1 MQILKEDFKVL
12 DLFFESCSIDYNIL
26 MKEKI
31 DNTFFS
37 DYSNQRVV
45 NSFLFNYIK
54 IQDKMG
60 AKLFKS
66 VLIELKEIDDS
77 SVPMIDVLNILEKLN
92 IINRADEWDMLR
104 EIRNSITH
112 EYPSDIDERVE
123 NILFT
128 LKGYAVLAGI
138 YANIKS
144 YCLSRGLL

>member
-1 MQILKEDFKVL
+1 MQILKEEFKII
-12 DLFFESCSIDYNIL
+12 DLLFEGCRMDYNIL
-26 MKEKI
+26 ISEKI
-31 DNTFFS
+31 DNTFFG

-60 AKLFKS
+60 SKLFKNI
-66 VLIELKEIDDS
+66 LFELKEIDDTS
-77 SVPMIDVLNILEKLN
+77 IPMIDVLNILEKLN
-92 IINRADEWDMLR
+92 IIDSTVDWDTLR
-104 EIRNSITH
+104 EIRNNITH

-128 LKGYAVLAGI
+128 LKGYVMLEYI

-144 YCLSRGLL
+144 YCQSRGML